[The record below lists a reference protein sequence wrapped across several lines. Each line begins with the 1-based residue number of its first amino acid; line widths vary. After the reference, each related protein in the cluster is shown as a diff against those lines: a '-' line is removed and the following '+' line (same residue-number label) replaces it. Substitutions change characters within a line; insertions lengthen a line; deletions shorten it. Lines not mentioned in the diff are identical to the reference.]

1 MEKEAIEEF
10 HNILDMYVVS
20 LQALKTLEKE
30 YSSFNYECIIT
41 QNEFLLKKLIAF
53 GINHVGDM
61 HP

>member
-1 MEKEAIEEF
+1 MEKKAIEEF

-41 QNEFLLKKLIAF
+41 QNEFLLK
-53 GINHVGDM
+53 N
-61 HP
+61 